1 MSNIMASIGISQLER
16 LKYFSKKRQELAKK
30 YDQLF
35 KNNDTV
41 FPLKRDYESI
51 IPHIYVVKIKGLIS
65 KKELREALLDLKI
78 ETGSHYQPNHLLS
91 LFINSGDCPIT
102 EEISKELISLPL
114 HTSLSEEQI
123 EHISQSLIS
132 VLKKNPHFINA

>member
-1 MSNIMASIGISQLER
+1 
-16 LKYFSKKRQELAKK
+16 
-30 YDQLF
+30 
-35 KNNDTV
+35 
-41 FPLKRDYESI
+41 
-51 IPHIYVVKIKGLIS
+51 
-65 KKELREALLDLKI
+65 LLDLKI